1 MKAKL
6 STRIVLG
13 YALVLILVVILV
25 SISLFSMRIFQSQLN
40 KVMDNSETIRLVGI
54 IKQSALV
61 VSGNTRG
68 ELVFAGD
75 RETLERL
82 KNETAEA
89 RSKLDQAMKSLE
101 NLMLTPT
108 EKALLESYNGIRSQ
122 SKSVNNQVAELIA
135 SGKTAEAEDLLDA
148 QADPLMRESL
158 NKLEELIKVADE
170 NNDVESRA
178 TTKTFATAFQVLI
191 VLAVVGILLGFAGTS
206 FITQSI
212 ARPMNSM
219 ATRIGES
226 AGQVAAASHQLSASA
241 SQLSQGSA
249 EQAAA
254 IEETSS
260 TLQESAS
267 MMAQNSTNTKQAA
280 DLSEKAK
287 ESANKGSAEMKQMM
301 ESIQEIKKSSDQ
313 IAKIIKVIDDIAF
326 QTNILALNAAIEAAR
341 AGEAGMGFAVV
352 AEEVR
357 NLAGR
362 SAQAA
367 KDTTAIIEANIQ
379 LSGNGVAVAGK
390 VQDSLNEITLQSKKV
405 SELMGEIAAA
415 SQEQVQGIEQ
425 VNISMSQVES
435 VTQQN
440 AANAEESASA
450 AEALNAQAESMKQ
463 IVRELSELVNG
474 STAAMKAEMEQT
486 GKPLRHLT
494 HSNQGMKTIGKVPQ
508 DQTKFR
514 GEHSN
519 GLLQDKSTRVVSP
532 EEVIPL
538 EKDPDHF

>member
-1 MKAKL
+1 MLQKL
-6 STRIVLG
+6 ALGKRIQLG
-13 YALVLILVVILV
+13 FGCLMVLILIIGFSAIYNMGGVNEKIDEIKRFNLKAEQCNSMNQSILV
-25 SISLFSMRIFQSQLN
+25 LSRSLRGVLLKINSQE
-40 KVMDNSETIRLVGI
+40 V
-54 IKQSALV
+54 
-61 VSGNTRG
+61 
-68 ELVFAGD
+68 
-75 RETLERL
+75 
-82 KNETAEA
+82 AENQ
-89 RSKLDQAMKSLE
+89 QAMQDAYGKFKDTFQEANRTFS
-101 NLMLTPT
+101 TPKG
-108 EKALLESYNGIRSQ
+108 KALLSQ
-122 SKSVNNQVAELIA
+122 INQAANSAWPLIERVVEL
-135 SGKTAEAEDLLDA
+135 
-148 QADPLMRESL
+148 SL
-158 NKLEELIKVADE
+158 NSQDTEANTLVLTDVKAAVAQWAGYINELKNYSEQLNQEIIVGAQQTYY
-170 NNDVESRA
+170 NSRA
-178 TTKTFATAFQVLI
+178 TLVILI
-191 VLAVVGILLGFAGTS
+191 VISVILGITMSYILTLS
-206 FITQSI
+206 ITK
-212 ARPMNSM
+212 PMNSI
-219 ATRIGES
+219 AVRISEG
-226 AGQVAAASHQLSASA
+226 AGQVAAASGQLSASA
-241 SQLSQGSA
+241 GQLSQGSA

-260 TLQESAS
+260 TLQESGS
-267 MMAQNSTNTKQAA
+267 MLTQNSTNTKQAA

-450 AEALNAQAESMKQ
+450 AEELNAQAESMKQ
-463 IVRELSELVNG
+463 IVAELSMMIKGKTAETKQVDNQSQPVPLTQNHEICWTLGQNRQPAAIPEL
-474 STAAMKAEMEQT
+474 AK
-486 GKPLRHLT
+486 
-494 HSNQGMKTIGKVPQ
+494 KTVKTKVI
-508 DQTKFR
+508 
-514 GEHSN
+514 
-519 GLLQDKSTRVVSP
+519 SP
-532 EEVIPL
+532 EDIIPL
-538 EKDPDHF
+538 DKDPGRF

>member
-1 MKAKL
+1 MLQKL
-6 STRIVLG
+6 ALGKRIQLG
-13 YALVLILVVILV
+13 FGCLMVLILIMGFSAIYNMGGVNEKIDEIKRFNLKAEQCNSMNQSILV
-25 SISLFSMRIFQSQLN
+25 LSRSLRGVLLKINSQEVVEN
-40 KVMDNSETIRLVGI
+40 K
-54 IKQSALV
+54 
-61 VSGNTRG
+61 
-68 ELVFAGD
+68 
-75 RETLERL
+75 
-82 KNETAEA
+82 
-89 RSKLDQAMKSLE
+89 QAMQDAYEKFKDAFQEANRTFS
-101 NLMLTPT
+101 TPRG
-108 EKALLESYNGIRSQ
+108 KALLSQ
-122 SKSVNNQVAELIA
+122 INEAANSAWPLIEQVVEL
-135 SGKTAEAEDLLDA
+135 SLNSQDAEANTLVLTDVKAAVA
-148 QADPLMRESL
+148 QWAGYVNELKNYSEQL
-158 NKLEELIKVADE
+158 NQEIIAGAQQTYY
-170 NNDVESRA
+170 NSRA
-178 TTKTFATAFQVLI
+178 TLVILI
-191 VLAVVGILLGFAGTS
+191 VISVILGITLSYILTLS
-206 FITQSI
+206 ITK
-212 ARPMNSM
+212 PMNFI
-219 ATRIGES
+219 AVRISEG
-226 AGQVAAASHQLSASA
+226 AGQVAAASGQLSASA
-241 SQLSQGSA
+241 GQLSQGSA

-260 TLQESAS
+260 TLQESGS
-267 MMAQNSTNTKQAA
+267 MLTQNSTNTKQAA

-379 LSGNGVAVAGK
+379 LSGNGVAVAEK
-390 VQDSLNEITLQSKKV
+390 VQDALTEITLQSKKV

-425 VNISMSQVES
+425 VNISMTQVES

-450 AEALNAQAESMKQ
+450 AEELNAQAESMKQ

-474 STAAMKAEMEQT
+474 STAALKAELTQT
-486 GKPLRHLT
+486 GKPLGHLT
-494 HSNQGMKTIGKVPQ
+494 HRNRIDKVPQ

-514 GEHSN
+514 GEYPK
-519 GLLQDKSTRVVSP
+519 GLSQDKSTRVVSP

>member
-6 STRIVLG
+6 RTRIVLG
-13 YALVLILVVILV
+13 YALVLILVVLLV
-25 SISLFSMRIFQSQLN
+25 GISLFSMRIFQSQFN

-68 ELVFAGD
+68 DLVFAGD
-75 RETLERL
+75 QETLERL

-89 RSKLDQAMKSLE
+89 RSNLDNAMKSLE
-101 NLMLTPT
+101 TLMLTPT
-108 EKALLESYNGIRSQ
+108 EKELLESYNGIRSQ
-122 SKSVNNQVAELIA
+122 SKSVNNQVTELIA
-135 SGKTAEAEDLLDA
+135 SGNTAEAQDLLDT
-148 QADPLMRESL
+148 QADPLIRESL

-178 TTKTFATAFQVLI
+178 TTKTFATTFQVLI
-191 VLAVVGILLGFAGTS
+191 VLAVFCILIGFAGTS

-219 ATRIGES
+219 IARIGES
-226 AGQVAAASHQLSASA
+226 AGQVAVASHQLSASA

-267 MMAQNSTNTKQAA
+267 MMAQNDNNTKQAA
-280 DLSEKAK
+280 LFSVQAE

-367 KDTTAIIEANIQ
+367 KDTTAIIETNIE
-379 LSGNGVAVAGK
+379 LSNVGVAVADK
-390 VQDSLNEITLQSKKV
+390 VREALNEITAQSKKV
-405 SELMGEIAAA
+405 SQLMDEIAAA
-415 SQEQVQGIEQ
+415 SQEQVQGIE
-425 VNISMSQVES
+425 
-435 VTQQN
+435 
-440 AANAEESASA
+440 
-450 AEALNAQAESMKQ
+450 
-463 IVRELSELVNG
+463 
-474 STAAMKAEMEQT
+474 
-486 GKPLRHLT
+486 
-494 HSNQGMKTIGKVPQ
+494 
-508 DQTKFR
+508 
-514 GEHSN
+514 
-519 GLLQDKSTRVVSP
+519 
-532 EEVIPL
+532 
-538 EKDPDHF
+538 

>member
-13 YALVLILVVILV
+13 YALVLILVVLLV
-25 SISLFSMRIFQSQLN
+25 GISLFSMRIFQSQLN
-40 KVMDNSETIRLVGI
+40 NVMDNSETIRLVGI

-68 ELVFAGD
+68 DLVFGGD
-75 RETLERL
+75 QETLERL

-89 RSKLDQAMKSLE
+89 RSNLDNAMKSLE
-101 NLMLTPT
+101 TLMLTPT
-108 EKALLESYNGIRSQ
+108 EKELLESYNGIRSQ

-135 SGKTAEAEDLLDA
+135 SGNTAEAQDLLDT

-178 TTKTFATAFQVLI
+178 TTKTFATTFQVLI
-191 VLAVVGILLGFAGTS
+191 VLAVVCILIGFAGTY
-206 FITQSI
+206 FITRSI

-249 EQAAA
+249 EQAVA

-260 TLQESAS
+260 TLQEAAS
-267 MMAQNSTNTKQAA
+267 MMAQNDNNTKQAA
-280 DLSEKAK
+280 LFSVQAE
-287 ESANKGSAEMKQMM
+287 ESANKGSVEMKQMM
-301 ESIQEIKKSSDQ
+301 DSIQEIKKSSDQ

-367 KDTTAIIEANIQ
+367 KDTTAIIETNIE
-379 LSGNGVAVAGK
+379 LSNVGVAVAEK
-390 VQDSLNEITLQSKKV
+390 VREALNEITAQSKKV
-405 SELMGEIAAA
+405 SQLMDEIAAA

-425 VNISMSQVES
+425 VSKTMGQVET

-450 AEALNAQAESMKQ
+450 AEELNAQAESMKQ

-474 STAAMKAEMEQT
+474 STAALKAEMEQT
-486 GKPLRHLT
+486 GKPLHHLT

-519 GLLQDKSTRVVSP
+519 GLLQDKSTKVISP